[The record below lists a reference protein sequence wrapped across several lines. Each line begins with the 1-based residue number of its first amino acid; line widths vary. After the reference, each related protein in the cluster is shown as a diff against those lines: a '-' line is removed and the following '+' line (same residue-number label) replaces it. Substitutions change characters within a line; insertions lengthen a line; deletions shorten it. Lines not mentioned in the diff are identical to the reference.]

1 MYRKRK
7 TKKKNVQIM
16 LLCCL
21 AAALMPV
28 PTGCGSQSGLYV
40 SRQENN
46 DTAEAPA
53 TQKGTEEEEQAEQN
67 GSAAEDRNAKEGAVA
82 EIYVQVSGAVVNPGV
97 YSLPEGSRIFEAVE
111 LAGGVTEQADVKT
124 LNQAQVLK
132 DGQMVYVYAV
142 GEQKAAE
149 QGAAEED
156 GRVNLNTASA
166 EQLMTLPGIG
176 QSKAEA
182 IISWREEHG
191 AFEKIEDIMNITGIK
206 EGVFSKIKDQIKVN

>member
-1 MYRKRK
+1 MMLICCFVIVLM
-7 TKKKNVQIM
+7 TVQ
-16 LLCCL
+16 
-21 AAALMPV
+21 A
-28 PTGCGSQSGLYV
+28 GCGSRSGLYV
-40 SRQENN
+40 TQQGNN
-46 DTAEAPA
+46 DAAEDQTARKDTEA
-53 TQKGTEEEEQAEQN
+53 EEQAVQN
-67 GSAAEDRNAKEGAVA
+67 GSGAEDRNAKEGAVA

-111 LAGGVTEQADVKT
+111 LAGGVTEQADVKS

-132 DGQMVYVYAV
+132 DGQMIYVYAV

-156 GRVNLNTASA
+156 DDRVNLNTASA

-182 IISWREEHG
+182 IVSWREEHG
-191 AFEKIEDIMNITGIK
+191 AFEKTEDIMNITGIK
-206 EGVFSKIKDQIKVN
+206 EGVFSKIKDRIKVN